1 MKNKSKTHSSSKPA
15 HLSSKS
21 KKPTS
26 SHKKKKSKNLIPPP
40 EDYIILDGNIYQANT
55 HSERA
60 KYTGFIHN
68 IKINNKI
75 PNTDQPTKVK
85 KKSIEMKYTGY
96 WVENVRAPYKKNEN
110 HSQPEQENEV
120 NLEDYV
126 RKMTK

>member
-1 MKNKSKTHSSSKPA
+1 MATKT
-15 HLSSKS
+15 
-21 KKPTS
+21 TV
-26 SHKKKKSKNLIPPP
+26 KKKKSKNLIPPP

-75 PNTDQPTKVK
+75 GNSEEVRKVK

-96 WVENVRAPYKKNEN
+96 WVESIRTQHKKNESN
-110 HSQPEQENEV
+110 CQPQQENEV